1 MAFLPLFFNVHYLYV
16 CSHCGCTPMQTLEAR
31 AFFPLAVLLAYLKPW
46 LIKHGVHGAVNGNG
60 S

>member
-1 MAFLPLFFNVHYLYV
+1 MGFLPLFFNVHYLYV
-16 CSHCGCTPMQTLEAR
+16 CSHCGCTPMQSLEAR
-31 AFFPLAVLLAYLKPW
+31 ACFPLVVLVAYLKPW